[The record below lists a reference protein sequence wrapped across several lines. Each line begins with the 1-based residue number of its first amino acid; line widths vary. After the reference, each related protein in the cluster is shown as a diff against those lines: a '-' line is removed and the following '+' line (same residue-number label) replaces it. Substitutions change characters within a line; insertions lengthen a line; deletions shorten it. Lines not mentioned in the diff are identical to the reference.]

1 MHKFRL
7 YETCPRD
14 GEVLGDESKR
24 DGDGLQDW
32 IVTQDVLKSMSF
44 RGVESL
50 AELAGMWVHYGTC
63 QEYNRDPDER
73 EFASMI
79 MTKRG
84 WVKFDADG
92 TSGSMNMD
100 ITQSFWT
107 DMEVIRK
114 KLGLAAGCFD
124 VVRNLSGADVV
135 RYDGAAFDDSSPPII
150 LRRQLGKNLTG
161 IHGYKPSPVQ
171 TTTRT
176 CYHFPWLS
184 EENTFQAAI
193 VAEDVA
199 GTDVAAGDLLI
210 YEPAGR
216 VQTYFFARRHDA
228 PRFKREKYADIADLE
243 LYDRA
248 AGLDSCDDHTSIHEA
263 SSSKRK
269 RQNGD

>member
-1 MHKFRL
+1 MKATSLRRSGRARSARFEREREARCSFQATCRPLPARVAASPQLAATSMHKFRL

-135 RYDGAAFDDSSPPII
+135 RYDGAAFDDSSPYP
-150 LRRQLGKNLTG
+150 G
-161 IHGYKPSPVQ
+161 
-171 TTTRT
+171 
-176 CYHFPWLS
+176 
-184 EENTFQAAI
+184 
-193 VAEDVA
+193 
-199 GTDVAAGDLLI
+199 
-210 YEPAGR
+210 
-216 VQTYFFARRHDA
+216 
-228 PRFKREKYADIADLE
+228 PR
-243 LYDRA
+243 
-248 AGLDSCDDHTSIHEA
+248 
-263 SSSKRK
+263 SSSRA
-269 RQNGD
+269 